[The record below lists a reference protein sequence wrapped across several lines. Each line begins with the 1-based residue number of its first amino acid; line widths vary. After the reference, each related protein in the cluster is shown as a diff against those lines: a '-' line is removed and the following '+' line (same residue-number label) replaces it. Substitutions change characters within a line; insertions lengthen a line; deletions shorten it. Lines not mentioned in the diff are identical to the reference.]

1 MEKWK
6 AKEKSIEETNDL
18 PIFISS
24 PLLLRP
30 LRPMIYVGI
39 KSYWKNCWQKKYK
52 YLRKILFES
61 QEADTQDRRIEKRF
75 RCWIRRGCAWACL
88 CSKADFKHCE
98 EPSAGKCKWF
108 GPLMFYPQPISHT
121 KKKHR
126 LLSLDLRFSRFLR
139 SWAGRFL
146 WQVLITMSRQLREK
160 SFCLQANKG
169 MFWMGYLSKYLI
181 LFRYSLGT
189 YYWLGLNIY

>member
-61 QEADTQDRRIEKRF
+61 QEADTQDRRIENRF
-75 RCWIRRGCAWACL
+75 RCWIRRGLCL
-88 CSKADFKHCE
+88 
-98 EPSAGKCKWF
+98 GL
-108 GPLMFYPQPISHT
+108 PLLESGFQALWRAVGWQMQMIRPFDVLPTTNFSH
-121 KKKHR
+121 KKKAQT
-126 LLSLDLRFSRFLR
+126 L
-139 SWAGRFL
+139 
-146 WQVLITMSRQLREK
+146 K
-160 SFCLQANKG
+160 
-169 MFWMGYLSKYLI
+169 
-181 LFRYSLGT
+181 
-189 YYWLGLNIY
+189 LGLEIFSVFKELGGAVFVASFNYNESAA